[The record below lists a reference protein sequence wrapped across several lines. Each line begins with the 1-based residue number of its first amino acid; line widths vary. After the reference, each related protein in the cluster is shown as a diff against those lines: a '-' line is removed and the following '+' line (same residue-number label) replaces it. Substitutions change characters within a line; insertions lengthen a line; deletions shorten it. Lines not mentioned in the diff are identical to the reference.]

1 MIVKTSK
8 AKTIFY
14 DNNNDKDNNLSSS
27 INNGKECDYNNNKNL
42 TMPTSMMITA
52 TLRTPPTMK
61 AMAVT
66 IATT

>member
-14 DNNNDKDNNLSSS
+14 GYKDVILSSS
-27 INNGKECDYNNNKNL
+27 INNGKECNYNNNKNL
-42 TMPTSMMITA
+42 AMPTSMMITA